1 MKCFTA
7 LGLLAAVIVLP
18 VQASDKPVKV
28 NDADLSGVYD
38 CTGQDT
44 HDGAFKA
51 KVTLARD
58 AKHDKGVFAGYRYR
72 MDVEGFGAYPGSAAA
87 DGDRLAITFANE
99 DAAKKDYGTAIA
111 RVTRVNGGVTIEKY
125 YYQPEYH
132 GGNHGMETCVRRKAA
147 K

>member
-1 MKCFTA
+1 MKRCTA
-7 LGLLAAVIVLP
+7 LALFAAAIVFP
-18 VQASDKPVKV
+18 VHAADTPAQS
-28 NDADLSGVYD
+28 NGADLSGIYD
-38 CTGQDT
+38 CTGVDA

-51 KVTLARD
+51 TVTLTRD
-58 AKHDKGVFAGYRYR
+58 PKHSKGNLAGYRYR

-99 DAAKKDYGTAIA
+99 DVAKKDYGTAIA
-111 RVTRVNGGVTIEKY
+111 RVTRAKGGVTIEKY

-132 GGNHGMETCVRRKAA
+132 GGNHGTETCVRREVK

>member
-1 MKCFTA
+1 MKSFTA
-7 LGLLAAVIVLP
+7 LSLLAAAIVLP
-18 VQASDKPVKV
+18 VHAVEKPQKV
-28 NDADLSGVYD
+28 SGADLSGTYD
-38 CTGQDT
+38 CTGQDA

-51 KVTLARD
+51 KVTLTRD
-58 AKHDKGVFAGYRYR
+58 PKHDKGVFAGYRYR
-72 MDVEGFGAYPGSAAA
+72 MDVEGFGGYPGSAAA

-111 RVTRVNGGVTIEKY
+111 RVTRANGGVTIEKY

>member
-1 MKCFTA
+1 MKRFTA
-7 LGLLAAVIVLP
+7 IGLLAAVIVLP
-18 VQASDKPVKV
+18 VHAGDKVQQAGG
-28 NDADLSGVYD
+28 ADLSGTYD
-38 CTGQDT
+38 CTGQDA

-58 AKHDKGVFAGYRYR
+58 PKHDKGVFAGYRYR

-99 DAAKKDYGTAIA
+99 NVAKKDYGTAIA
-111 RVTRVNGGVTIEKY
+111 RVTRANGGVTIEKY